1 MPDYYVQIVQY
12 RVASRC
18 PGVYY
23 LLVQAQWPEPEC
35 PLTRPVQWLVAQLI
49 KHSTQNSAQPIC
61 AAGSVTGDLRLIVL
75 MVGALC
81 NTVAAQMSHF
91 VK

>member
-1 MPDYYVQIVQY
+1 M
-12 RVASRC
+12 ASRC
-18 PGVYY
+18 PSVYY
-23 LLVQAQWPEPEC
+23 LLVQAQCVQC
-35 PLTRPVQWLVAQLI
+35 PGQWLVAQLI
-49 KHSTQNSAQPIC
+49 KQSTQNSAQPIC

-81 NTVAAQMSHF
+81 NTVAVEMSHF